1 MSQLLQAL
9 HALKDQ
15 VEEMGNLAQTMVVD
29 AASLVVAGDD
39 AAIERVRRAEP
50 RLDASQVA
58 VDGDGIRLITIHTP
72 VARDLRF
79 VLMIVR
85 ITSELERMGDEAVN
99 IVDALAPVAE
109 RGAVAGDLAG
119 LSAVVQSMVRRA
131 LESFRDEDL
140 GTARRILAED
150 DAADAK
156 ASKILGDLMAPTIS
170 PADASTHLRIAL
182 AVRAL
187 ERIAD
192 HATNICEEVIY
203 LVDGADIRH
212 QSV

>member
-1 MSQLLQAL
+1 MNQLLQAL

-15 VEEMGNLAQTMVVD
+15 VEVMGRLAQTMVVD

-39 AAIERVRRAEP
+39 AAIERVRAAEP

-58 VDGDGIRLITIHTP
+58 ADGEGIRLITIHTP

-99 IVDALAPVAE
+99 IVEALAPVE
-109 RGAVAGDLAG
+109 GRGAVAGDLAG
-119 LSAVVQSMVRRA
+119 LSEVVQSMVRRA
-131 LESFRDEDL
+131 LDSFRNEDL
-140 GTARRILAED
+140 AAARRVLAED

-156 ASKILGDLMAPTIS
+156 ASKILGDLMAPTVS
-170 PADASTHLRIAL
+170 AADAAAHLRIAL

-192 HATNICEEVIY
+192 HATNVCEEVIY

-212 QSV
+212 QSL